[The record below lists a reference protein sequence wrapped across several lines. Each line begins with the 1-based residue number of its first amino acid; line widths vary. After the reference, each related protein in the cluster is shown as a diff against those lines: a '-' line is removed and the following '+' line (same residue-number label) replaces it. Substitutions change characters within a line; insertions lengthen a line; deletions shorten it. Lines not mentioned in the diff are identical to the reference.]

1 MQEGKVMASQE
12 RYVKFIKDSSPTAR
26 KEIYKARQKQLK
38 EEAVKEY
45 KAPEERRKSFVKRLK
60 NIDKALSKKLTS
72 RRLIKSGPRATYQT
86 QAPADYSRSS
96 FFNNQ
101 YEKEKNLLTW
111 K

>member
-45 KAPEERRKSFVKRLK
+45 KAPE
-60 NIDKALSKKLTS
+60 
-72 RRLIKSGPRATYQT
+72 
-86 QAPADYSRSS
+86 
-96 FFNNQ
+96 
-101 YEKEKNLLTW
+101 
-111 K
+111 